1 MSVFIPLPTLIRIRH
16 FFTIFAMFALPV
28 AINAQSGREDAFNRA
43 VAHFQGGRL
52 VESVTEFDSVA
63 KLMPSKAPYL
73 WQRGIALY
81 YVGRYSDCRQQFE
94 SHRTVNPNDVE
105 NAAWHFLCVARGESI
120 EKARATLLPVGT
132 DLRVPMRE
140 IYQMFQGV
148 LSPDRVLDIGSNGG
162 RSKFY
167 AHLYVGLYLGVLN
180 RKREA
185 LYHIKAAAADRY
197 VRAGGYM
204 HTVARVHLKIFQQGN
219 S

>member
-1 MSVFIPLPTLIRIRH
+1 MRQI
-16 FFTIFAMFALPV
+16 FTIFSVFALAV
-28 AINAQSGREDAFNRA
+28 AINAQSGAKDALNRA

-52 VESVTEFDSVA
+52 VESVGEFDSVA
-63 KLMPSKAPYL
+63 KLMPSEAPYL

-105 NAAWHFLCVARGESI
+105 NAAWHFLWVAREESV
-120 EKARATLLPVGT
+120 EKARATLLPVGA

-148 LSPDRVLDIGSNGG
+148 LSPDRVLDIGDNGG

-197 VRAGGYM
+197 ARAGGYM

-219 S
+219 P